1 MKRFSRSSCFTS
13 WLAAGGVLLA
23 LVLSGCAF
31 EPAEKP
37 APKKPA
43 EPVKKIEAPVTVEMP
58 AMPETKPETKPEEKP
73 AKVEEKPAKTEE
85 PPKPETKPETKPQE
99 KPAKTEEAPKTE
111 AKPETKPEEKPAK
124 VEEKPAKTEEAPKT
138 EAKPETKPEEK
149 PAKVE
154 EKPAKTE
161 EAPKPEAKPET
172 KTDDSAK
179 GVSGEVP
186 AAPKLSTLA
195 PAADLEAQTKKYVAD
210 LGKATASEEAYK
222 DLPEGKISRDASTVA
237 VLALALGLHDQP
249 SAYKDYAGA
258 MIPAAQKL
266 AAAADYESAKKAA
279 ADLKAAAE
287 GEGKADGE
295 LKWVKLASMKALM
308 EQVPLISTSLKRAV
322 AKKAKQKDAQGLSAV
337 LAVIAQGSMANVADT
352 KKPEAAKQWF
362 EFCAQMR
369 DAAAAV
375 NAGIHAKEIQ
385 SEEEPRMDKLQKT
398 CEDCHAVFHPKE
410 K

>member
-85 PPKPETKPETKPQE
+85 PPKPETKPETKPQ
-99 KPAKTEEAPKTE
+99 
-111 AKPETKPEEKPAK
+111 
-124 VEEKPAKTEEAPKT
+124 EKPAKTEEAPKT